1 MKKIFVIDLKYL
13 KPTEEVDKF
22 LVPHRE
28 YLDGAVAS
36 GNLLMS
42 GRKEPLTGGMII
54 STFDSVWDAK
64 EFMEKDPFI
73 INRVAEYKI
82 TEFTPVKY
90 NKGLAEV
97 IGAPELKVVGE

>member
-13 KPTEEVDKF
+13 VPLEQVDKF

-28 YLDGAVAS
+28 YLDKAVAS

-42 GRKEPLTGGMII
+42 GRKEPLTGGVII
-54 STFDSVWDAK
+54 TTFASVWDAK
-64 EFMEKDPFI
+64 DFMKNDPFI
-73 INRVAEYKI
+73 INKVAEYKV

-90 NKGLAEV
+90 NSALKDV
-97 IGAPELKVVGE
+97 IGAVEL